1 MKKMFCVLII
11 SLGLSTPL
19 HSQSAIRYIDST
31 FTEVQTYTNQV
42 YASAPQLTVPYLG
55 ESSTTSVDLT
65 IHIFEP
71 LGDTLKQ
78 RPMLVCFHGGG
89 FVSGN
94 KEHDDMIEFCKI
106 FARKG
111 YVTATAQYRLG
122 MNLLSNTSGERAV
135 YRAIQDSRALLR
147 YLRENA
153 VALKISP
160 DHIYILGSSA
170 GAFMAL
176 HNVFLNKETE
186 RPAGT
191 YLINNF
197 PPTTNN
203 GPDLGSLDAIGSY
216 QTQNS
221 QANGIVSL
229 WGALQDTSLIEAADP
244 NIPVLLIHGTADA
257 IVPFGLGS
265 PFQAPTLTATYG
277 SQTIDKRMTSLS
289 YQHET
294 YFVPGEGHEFY
305 GVVNRNWNPAPNQY
319 WYIVVDKVRDF
330 LFDIHKP
337 AASFDQVVSGA
348 QVTFTNNSTNAIAWH
363 WDFGDG
369 SSSAA
374 QNPVHTYT
382 QSGNYNVILTAYSQV
397 FSTDAATTVVNVTV
411 TSVPEEIPLT
421 TTLRQNYPNPF
432 NPSTT
437 IEYSL
442 RTASKVKIEIY
453 DLLGRLVERIAD
465 KVESA
470 GTKRIVW
477 NAKNLS
483 GGMYTIK
490 MVAVD
495 VNGGSYS
502 SFKKLLLLK

>member
-11 SLGLSTPL
+11 LLWLSTL
-19 HSQSAIRYIDST
+19 LYSQSAMRYIDST

-55 ESSTTSVDLT
+55 ESSTAAVDLK
-65 IHIFEP
+65 IHLFEP
-71 LGDTLKQ
+71 HGDALKQ

-89 FVSGN
+89 FVSGS

-111 YVTATAQYRLG
+111 YVTVTAQYRLG
-122 MNLLSNTSGERAV
+122 MNLLSNTSGERAA
-135 YRAIQDSRALLR
+135 YRAIQDCRALLR
-147 YLRENA
+147 FLRENA
-153 VALKISP
+153 GALKISP
-160 DHIYILGSSA
+160 DHIYVLGSSA
-170 GAFMAL
+170 GAFIAL
-176 HNVFLNKETE
+176 HNVFLNKEAE
-186 RPAGT
+186 RPSGT
-191 YLINNF
+191 FLINNF

-203 GPDLGSLDAIGSY
+203 GPDLGGLDAIGSY
-216 QTQNS
+216 AAQNS

-244 NIPVLLIHGTADA
+244 HIPVLLIHGTADA

-265 PFQAPTLTATYG
+265 PFQVPTLSATYG
-277 SQTIDKRMTSLS
+277 SQLIDKRLTGLS
-289 YQHET
+289 YPHET
-294 YFVPGEGHEFY
+294 YFVQGQGHEFY
-305 GVVNRNWNPAPNQY
+305 GVVNGNWSPAPNQY
-319 WYIVVDKVRDF
+319 WFIIVDKVRDF
-330 LFDIHKP
+330 LFDINKP
-337 AASFDQVVSGA
+337 AASFDQIVNGA
-348 QVTFTNNSTNAIAWH
+348 QVAFTNNSTNAIAWH

-369 SSSAA
+369 SSSEAKS
-374 QNPVHTYT
+374 PTHTYT
-382 QSGNYNVILTAYSQV
+382 ISGSYNVTLTAYSPV
-397 FSTDAATTVVNVTV
+397 FSINTETKVVNVTV

-421 TTLRQNYPNPF
+421 TVLLQNYPNPF

-442 RTASKVKIEIY
+442 NATSKVKLEIY

-465 KVESA
+465 KAESA
-470 GTKRIVW
+470 STKRVVW

-483 GGMYTIK
+483 GGVYIIK
-490 MVAVD
+490 MEAVAND
-495 VNGGSYS
+495 GNSYS